1 MTIVPCNSS
10 KEIPL
15 YLANNGVPIG
25 LYENFEITQ
34 KVKAKHAVCTIY
46 RRRWLYCLVAS
57 TNRKYLWGFRGKF
70 EGLGSVRT

>member
-34 KVKAKHAVCTIY
+34 KVKAKHAV
-46 RRRWLYCLVAS
+46 
-57 TNRKYLWGFRGKF
+57 
-70 EGLGSVRT
+70 